1 MANEE
6 PKDMDVEVDQS
17 TEGLL
22 VIHAW
27 RWGGYM
33 DNPVAIGGDKD
44 LLIKEV
50 CAQRTRVREL
60 EDQIQDAS
68 EEARFNDRG

>member
-1 MANEE
+1 MHTINSLKRAAEE
-6 PKDMDVEVDQS
+6 PKDMDVEVDND
-17 TEGLL
+17 TDGLL

-33 DNPVAIGGDKD
+33 ENPVTVGSDKD

-50 CAQRTRVREL
+50 CAQRRRIREL
-60 EDQIQDAS
+60 EAQL
-68 EEARFNDRG
+68 GG